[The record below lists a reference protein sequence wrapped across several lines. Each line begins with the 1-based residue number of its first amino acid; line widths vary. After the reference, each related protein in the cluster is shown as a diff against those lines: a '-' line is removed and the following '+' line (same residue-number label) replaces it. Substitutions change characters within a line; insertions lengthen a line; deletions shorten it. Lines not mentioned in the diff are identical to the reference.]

1 MQALSPVRLDVHDVD
16 CYRVICL
23 VHASNYCKTMV
34 LEIDWNL
41 VALTSEKTGAPYVR
55 GVTTTISVGEG
66 TREEWDCIVE
76 MEHVLTAGF
85 FFLFLFV
92 NANMILWD
100 KIDGMNLWSE
110 LDVLLN
116 RTRGINGKLFFFFFF
131 QRRPRL

>member
-55 GVTTTISVGEG
+55 GVTTTISVGGGDTRRMRLHCRNG
-66 TREEWDCIVE
+66 TRFDGW
-76 MEHVLTAGF
+76 F
-85 FFLFLFV
+85 FFSFSFC
-92 NANMILWD
+92 
-100 KIDGMNLWSE
+100 
-110 LDVLLN
+110 
-116 RTRGINGKLFFFFFF
+116 
-131 QRRPRL
+131 QRQYDPVR